1 MRMSARLVVASGLF
15 IGLMVAPAAAADRDL
30 PTIAAQASLATAAA
44 SADRNET
51 SAPNCLL
58 PGQLRKFGS
67 ITTVTP
73 RRAVT
78 LDTAECAARGGEPIE
93 STAAAD

>member
-1 MRMSARLVVASGLF
+1 MKMSARVVVASGLF
-15 IGLMVAPAAAADRDL
+15 VGLMVAPAAAGDRDL
-30 PTIAAQASLATAAA
+30 PTIAAQASLAGAAA
-44 SADRNET
+44 SADET

-58 PGQLRKFGS
+58 PGQLRKFGG

-78 LDTAECAARGGEPIE
+78 LDTAECTARGGEPIE